1 MATLDLTPRQLNLKL
16 IYGDDPLI
24 TLRFWTDD
32 TKTELLDLTGYT
44 GWTATIRTAAGD
56 TATFAID
63 DDRQLTASE
72 IDLLLDG
79 EDVRDFPSK
88 RTFWDCKA
96 VLPDARE
103 VTLYQG
109 RVTFKADQSQ

>member
-1 MATLDLTPRQLNLKL
+1 MAILDLTPQQLDLKL

-24 TLRFWTDD
+24 YLTFWTDD

-44 GWTATIRTAAGD
+44 GWAATIRTAAGD
-56 TATFAID
+56 TATFTVD
-63 DDRQLTASE
+63 ASDQANSV
-72 IDLLLDG
+72 IALQLDG

-88 RTFWDCKA
+88 RTRWDCR
-96 VLPDARE
+96 VTLPDARE

-109 RVTFKADQSQ
+109 RVTFKADQTL